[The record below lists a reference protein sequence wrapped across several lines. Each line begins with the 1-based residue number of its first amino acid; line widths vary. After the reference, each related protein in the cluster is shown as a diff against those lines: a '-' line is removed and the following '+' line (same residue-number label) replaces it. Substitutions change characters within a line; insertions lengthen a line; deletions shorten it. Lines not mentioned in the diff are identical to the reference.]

1 MGYLCVSVRLCFFT
15 AKRLSRT
22 VNLCLSDSSLQL
34 DIDSLK
40 YFVVLKFSEAGYDGL
55 FLFADIAS
63 SCRED
68 NKSNEIFYL
77 CIFSAA

>member
-1 MGYLCVSVRLCFFT
+1 M
-15 AKRLSRT
+15 
-22 VNLCLSDSSLQL
+22 CLSVFVFLTQVFRQL
-34 DIDSLK
+34 PEQRIDSLK
-40 YFVVLKFSEAGYDGL
+40 YFVVLKFSEGGYDGL